1 VTNDE
6 RRLSEMKVESKT
18 KVNEPENPLVSD
30 LQKIVG
36 VRQLSD
42 SDLNSFTFL
51 LLTGFILS

>member
-1 VTNDE
+1 
-6 RRLSEMKVESKT
+6 MKVESKT

>member
-1 VTNDE
+1 MTNDE
-6 RRLSEMKVESKT
+6 RRLSEMKVESKS
-18 KVNEPENPLVSD
+18 KLNEPENPLVSD

-36 VRQLSD
+36 VPQLSD

>member
-1 VTNDE
+1 MTNDE